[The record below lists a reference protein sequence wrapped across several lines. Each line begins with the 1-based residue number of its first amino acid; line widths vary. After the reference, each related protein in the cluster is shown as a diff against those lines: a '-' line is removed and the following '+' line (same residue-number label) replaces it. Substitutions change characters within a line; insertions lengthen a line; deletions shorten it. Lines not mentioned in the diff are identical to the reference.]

1 MSLMYKIEVKE
12 NVKICVDVHDEIL
25 HQIRLQQI
33 LSKEEMIDIFVEE
46 LEKKGFSS
54 TDRTDIGNK
63 KDVANKKVA
72 NKKDISNK
80 QSQNHEKVWIRHD
93 EELDEIQIFDP
104 QKMELLASINQSRE
118 EEKEITR
125 EGHGDLDFN
134 TKGQIRKRA
143 LHLIEEDRQQLEQ
156 DLQEQVQQ
164 EITKKLQDN
173 TEKRNADIQDVL
185 QRTYGRALK
194 ERAKTIGQVVAQ
206 QESENDGIY
215 ELKITIEL

>member
-54 TDRTDIGNK
+54 TDRTDIDNK
-63 KDVANKKVA
+63 QVA

-104 QKMELLASINQSRE
+104 QKMELIASINQSRE

-164 EITKKLQDN
+164 EITQKLQGN

>member
-12 NVKICVDVHDEIL
+12 NVRICVDVHDEIC

-33 LSKEEMIDIFVEE
+33 LSKEEMVDIFVEE
-46 LEKKGFSS
+46 LEKQGFSS
-54 TDRTDIGNK
+54 VDRKEIP
-63 KDVANKKVA
+63 
-72 NKKDISNK
+72 NK
-80 QSQNHEKVWIRHD
+80 QSATQDQKHDKKQDQVWIRHD

-104 QKMELLASINQSRE
+104 NKMELLASINQSRE
-118 EEKEITR
+118 EEKEIIR
-125 EGHGDLDFN
+125 DGQGDLDFN

-143 LHLIEEDRQQLEQ
+143 LRLIEEDRLQLER

-164 EITKKLQDN
+164 EITQKLQDN

-194 ERAKTIGQVVAQ
+194 ERAKSIGQVVSQ
-206 QESENDGIY
+206 QESEADGVY

>member
-1 MSLMYKIEVKE
+1 M
-12 NVKICVDVHDEIL
+12 
-25 HQIRLQQI
+25 
-33 LSKEEMIDIFVEE
+33 
-46 LEKKGFSS
+46 KKYGY
-54 TDRTDIGNK
+54 D
-63 KDVANKKVA
+63 
-72 NKKDISNK
+72 
-80 QSQNHEKVWIRHD
+80 D

-104 QKMELLASINQSRE
+104 QKMELIASINQSRE

-134 TKGQIRKRA
+134 TKGQIRKQA
-143 LHLIEEDRQQLEQ
+143 LAFDRRRPSAVRTGLAGAGATGK
-156 DLQEQVQQ
+156 LQ
-164 EITKKLQDN
+164 LQDN

-215 ELKITIEL
+215 ELKITIEYKKISQAPRY

>member
-63 KDVANKKVA
+63 KDVANKQVGNKKVGD
-72 NKKDISNK
+72 KKDISNK

-104 QKMELLASINQSRE
+104 QKMELTASINQSRE

-134 TKGQIRKRA
+134 KEGI
-143 LHLIEEDRQQLEQ
+143 LNEWG
-156 DLQEQVQQ
+156 
-164 EITKKLQDN
+164 KL
-173 TEKRNADIQDVL
+173 
-185 QRTYGRALK
+185 
-194 ERAKTIGQVVAQ
+194 
-206 QESENDGIY
+206 
-215 ELKITIEL
+215 

>member
-54 TDRTDIGNK
+54 TDKTDIANK
-63 KDVANKKVA
+63 KDVA

-80 QSQNHEKVWIRHD
+80 QSQNQEKVWIRHD

-104 QKMELLASINQSRE
+104 QKMELIASINQSRE

-125 EGHGDLDFN
+125 EGQGDLDFN

>member
-54 TDRTDIGNK
+54 TDRTDI
-63 KDVANKKVA
+63 ANKKVA

-104 QKMELLASINQSRE
+104 QKMELMASINQSRE

-134 TKGQIRKRA
+134 TKGQIRRRA

-164 EITKKLQDN
+164 EITQKLQDN